1 LPPAQ
6 PRSTAAK
13 SRCSISSVHGI
24 ESRALCQTRSGGAT
38 VDQSAGIRP
47 FAERNRRKARTAPAQ
62 LPIVVGWTFKLNR
75 KSETASG
82 SMRAE
87 PFRFA
92 RNKRNRLASQ
102 Q

>member
-1 LPPAQ
+1 
-6 PRSTAAK
+6 
-13 SRCSISSVHGI
+13 
-24 ESRALCQTRSGGAT
+24 
-38 VDQSAGIRP
+38 
-47 FAERNRRKARTAPAQ
+47 

-82 SMRAE
+82 SMRADL
-87 PFRFA
+87 FRFT